1 MHKYY
6 WLLQLLVWRNL
17 DSILENDFNF
27 KEVVVLRRTTMII
40 SQALRD
46 FFISNEIRI
55 NLE

>member
-1 MHKYY
+1 MHNYY

-46 FFISNEIRI
+46 FFISNKIKI

>member
-1 MHKYY
+1 MHNYY